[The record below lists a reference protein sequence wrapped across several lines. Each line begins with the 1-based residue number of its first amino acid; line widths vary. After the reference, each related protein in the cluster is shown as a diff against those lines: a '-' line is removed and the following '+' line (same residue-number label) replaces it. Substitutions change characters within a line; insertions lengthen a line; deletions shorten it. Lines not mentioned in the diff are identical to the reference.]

1 MLSRR
6 SLLHSA
12 AVAAPAFLTR
22 SLTGTALAA
31 EGAARPAS
39 AAPLALGFDNFS
51 IRAFGWKAPQILD
64 YAASRKVDC
73 LLLSDIDVYESHEAG
88 YLKDIGKK
96 AKDLGITLYAGT
108 GAICPSSVRFSDKW
122 GNADEHLALCLR
134 IAQAIGS
141 PVLRCFQGVGED
153 RKAPGGL
160 PVRYR
165 DTIKVCHAAK
175 NRAMDAGVKIA
186 IENHAGDMQA
196 WELRDLVEAC
206 GKDFVGVTI
215 DSGNATWTLED
226 PMGNLE
232 ILAPYILS
240 SGIRDSMIWD
250 DNDGS
255 VVQWTAMGEGLVD
268 FKAYAKRWA
277 ELAPQAPFI
286 LEIISGFS
294 HGLPWRKP
302 DFWKDYGDIR
312 PAEFTRFLN
321 LSKKGKPIP
330 SWQPAPG
337 EDRKTAEPAYQ
348 KAELE
353 RSLAWCRQTL
363 GLGRRS

>member
-1 MLSRR
+1 MFSRR
-6 SLLHSA
+6 SLLQTA
-12 AVAAPAFLTR
+12 ALAAPAFLTR
-22 SLTGTALAA
+22 SMAGAA
-31 EGAARPAS
+31 EAAAKTAAS

-51 IRAFGWKAPQILD
+51 IRAFGWKAPQIID
-64 YAASRKVDC
+64 YAASLKVDC
-73 LLLSDIDVYESHEAG
+73 LLLSDIDVYENHEAG

-122 GNADEHLALCLR
+122 GNADEHLALCIR
-134 IAQAIGS
+134 IAQTVGS

-160 PVRYR
+160 PARYK

-175 NRAMDAGVKIA
+175 SRAVDAGVKIA

-255 VVQWTAMGEGLVD
+255 VIQWTAMGEGLVD

-294 HGLPWRKP
+294 HGMSWRKP
-302 DFWKDYGDIR
+302 DFWKEYSDIR

-337 EDRKTAEPAYQ
+337 EDRKIAEPAYQ

-353 RSLAWCRQTL
+353 RSITYCRQTL
-363 GLGRRS
+363 GLGRRG